1 MRTDLF
7 DFDLPA
13 DRIALRPASPRG
25 ASRLLVVKPGGA
37 PHTPRIPAQAGI
49 QSDKS
54 SDPNS
59 KPWVPAF
66 AGTSG
71 DVFEDRSIADLPNLL
86 RPGDCL
92 VVNDSKVIAA
102 RLMGRRIGR
111 GETEPAIEATLHKR
125 IDGSHWLAFILGAKK
140 VQVGDTLRFGTE
152 GKVCFLGELD
162 AQVSQKDESGEVTL
176 SFSFHGPVLDQAIA
190 ERGAMPLPPYIAAR
204 REPDEQD
211 RTDYQTVFAHDEGSV
226 AAPTAGLHFTE
237 ELLARLGERGITLH
251 KVTLHVGA
259 GTFLPVKVDEIEAH
273 RMHAEFGT
281 VSRET
286 VEALN
291 AVREKGGRIVAVGST
306 ALRLLE
312 TAAGQDGKLRAFA
325 GETAIFITPGYKFR
339 AVDLMLTNFHLPR
352 STLFMLV
359 AAFSGL
365 ETMKRAYAHAIA
377 SGYRFYSYGDACLLY
392 PESR

>member
-1 MRTDLF
+1 MALRVMRTNLF

-13 DRIALRPASPRG
+13 DRIALRPARPRG
-25 ASRLLVVKPGGA
+25 ASRLLVVRPGGA
-37 PHTPRIPAQAGI
+37 PEF
-49 QSDKS
+49 D
-54 SDPNS
+54 
-59 KPWVPAF
+59 
-66 AGTSG
+66 
-71 DVFEDRSIADLPNLL
+71 DRNIADLPDLL

-102 RLMGRRIGR
+102 RLTGRRIGR
-111 GETEPAIEATLHKR
+111 GTTEPSIEATLHKR
-125 IDGSHWLAFILGAKK
+125 IDGSHWRAFILGAKK

-162 AQVSQKDESGEVTL
+162 AQVSQKDEQGEVTL

-190 ERGAMPLPPYIAAR
+190 ERGAMPLPPYIASR

-211 RTDYQTVFAHDEGSV
+211 RIDYQTVFAHDDGSV
-226 AAPTAGLHFTE
+226 AAPTAGLHFTD
-237 ELLARLGERGITLH
+237 ELLARLQERGIGLH

-259 GTFLPVKVDEIEAH
+259 GTFLPVKTDDIEAH

-286 VEALN
+286 GEALN
-291 AVREKGGRIVAVGST
+291 AVREKGGRIIAVGST

-312 TAAGQDGKLRAFA
+312 TAADEHGRIHEFS

-365 ETMKRAYAHAIA
+365 ETMKRAYAHAIDN
-377 SGYRFYSYGDACLLY
+377 GYRFYSYGDACLLY